1 MDIAGS
7 ISLETMKVEPRP
19 TLRVIPPRSRQQ
31 QTKTSSRP
39 QALKTGQSNWGLIF
53 PKGTGYNVTSGF
65 TDTRM
70 RSYGKDIH
78 GGVDLAVPEGT
89 PLSLPDMGIIF
100 NVSNRNSK
108 TAGYGS
114 ILKGTMRDG
123 RKVEIEFNHLQKG
136 SHSYMSGQMY
146 SPNSVFARSG
156 NTGTTSKGPHVDLK
170 VRIAGKLVEPEKAL
184 AMLSDNYAKNRSYYE
199 GKRLTAKAKKEF
211 PQQ

>member
-19 TLRVIPPRSRQQ
+19 TLRVIPPRSQQ
-31 QTKTSSRP
+31 KQTKTSSRP

-53 PKGTGYNVTSGF
+53 PKGTGYKVTSEF